1 MASSFSALPRD
12 KGYTDCSPDPDCTLR
27 EGMGRVRER
36 EKGKIDKKK
45 DGQVVSTRAT
55 QD

>member
-27 EGMGRVRER
+27 EGREGGRKRER
-36 EKGKIDKKK
+36 RG
-45 DGQVVSTRAT
+45 R
-55 QD
+55 